1 MKTSRLMARFAFSMA
16 MVLIASVSLPR
27 WADASGSERTE
38 VDVIAVSLEHLLLQL
53 PEFSSAISGGKARV
67 ILVAPSESLGAYA
80 GREVARRVGIRS
92 GGVERSRVCDS
103 GARSTCRLTPGIE
116 AAMSVDGA
124 TIESDRA
131 TARVT
136 VLYGVPEDRRQTLH
150 STTVVIRLDRGEAGW
165 RVVSMDVAA
174 TT

>member
-1 MKTSRLMARFAFSMA
+1 MKTIRSMSRFALSMA
-16 MVLIASVSLPR
+16 MVLIASVSVPR
-27 WADASGSERTE
+27 WAEASGSERTE
-38 VDVIAVSLEHLLLQL
+38 VDVIAVSLDYLLLQL
-53 PEFSSAISGGKARV
+53 PEFSSGIRGGKARV
-67 ILVAPSESLGAYA
+67 ILVAPSESLGADA
-80 GREVARRVGIRS
+80 GRDVARRVGIRAA
-92 GGVERSRVCDS
+92 EIEWSRVCDS
-103 GARSTCRLTPGIE
+103 AARATCQLAPGIE
-116 AAMSVDGA
+116 AAMIVDGS

-165 RVVSMDVAA
+165 RVVSMEVAA